1 MKKKIIITLV
11 GITLIFLAS
20 GIYIITAIRT
30 STSTLNRLIM
40 LHQVEIMRE
49 HLLFQIKQVQ
59 TDLNLYNTPYAS
71 GVDTIVANVKMMDS
85 VAAKCFE
92 CHHSPVVAKRID
104 GLNKQIENFKDAFS
118 RSLTIRSNRRR
129 IEKEVDTAFQI
140 SERLL
145 ADVSRMVHMTANKL
159 SDRTKFVLK
168 DITSTKIILYILVA
182 VTPFFAAGLG
192 FVFIRE
198 LTKPV
203 KTLLTAT
210 KKLKDGDLDYRVH
223 GLKDE
228 YGEVARSFNEM
239 AASLK
244 QSMHEIEEKDKLYRV
259 LFESA
264 GDSICLVEA
273 EGENV
278 GDIVDA
284 NPATAKM
291 HGYTIDE
298 LLNLNLIKDLDTPGA
313 AEEAPDRVK
322 RMMNGEWIKA
332 EIEHIRKDGSVF
344 PVEIN
349 AGLLE
354 FMGHKYILAIDR
366 DISGR
371 KEMENQILKAKLDWE
386 NTFNT
391 ITDMITIH
399 DKDLNIIRANKPAI
413 DTLNLNLK
421 ENATAKCYKIFHGK
435 DSPPENCLSC
445 KCFESEEPASFEL
458 FEPHLDRFL
467 EVRAMPHFDDDHQ
480 VTGVI
485 HVIRDI
491 TERKKVEE
499 ALQRAEQMKLI
510 GEWAAGL
517 AHEIKNP
524 LAGIKVSVEVLLED
538 LNISPDDRAIVLR
551 AVDEI
556 QRIEALLK
564 SLLSFAKPPKLQL
577 TAVNMNDLLDQTID
591 FSLRHPLLSS
601 NLSVELNVSKKLD
614 KHIPMMQADPMQ
626 LQQVFL
632 NLMSNAVE
640 AMPNGGVLGIKSL
653 YDQNA
658 NTVKIEISDTGK
670 GIDKDIIDEV
680 FKPFFTTKS
689 KGTGLGLAIT
699 RRIVEDHNGA
709 ISVASDPDKGTV
721 FKILFNIKEDKKED
735 LI

>member
-11 GITLIFLAS
+11 GITLIFLAG
-20 GIYIITAIRT
+20 GIYIITSVRT
-30 STSTLNRLIM
+30 STSTLDRLIM
-40 LHQVEIMRE
+40 LHQVEIIRE

-71 GVDTIVANVKMMDS
+71 SVNTIVANVRLMDS
-85 VAAKCFE
+85 VSAKCFD
-92 CHHSPVVAKRID
+92 CHHSPVVTKRLD
-104 GLNKQIENFKDAFS
+104 GLKKQIENFKDAFS
-118 RSLTIRSNRRR
+118 RSLTIRSNRKRM
-129 IEKEVDTAFQI
+129 EKEVDTAFHI
-140 SERLL
+140 SESLL
-145 ADVSRMVHMTANKL
+145 ADVSRMVHMTASKL
-159 SDRTKFVLK
+159 SDRTEFSLR

-182 VTPFFAAGLG
+182 VTPFAAAGLG
-192 FVFIRE
+192 FLFIRE

-210 KKLKDGDLDYRVH
+210 KKLKDGDLDHRVH

-244 QSMHEIEEKDKLYRV
+244 QSMREIEEKDKLYRV

-264 GDSICLVEA
+264 GDAICLVEA

-313 AEEAPDRVK
+313 AKESPDRVK
-322 RMMNGEWIKA
+322 RIMNGEWINA

-354 FMGHKYILAIDR
+354 FMDHKYILAIDR
-366 DISGR
+366 DISNR

-399 DKDLNIIRANKPAI
+399 DKDFNIIRANKAAVE
-413 DTLNLNLK
+413 TLDFNLTGK
-421 ENATAKCYKIFHGK
+421 EREKCFKIFHGK
-435 DSPPENCLSC
+435 NSPPDDCLSC
-445 KCFESEEPASFEL
+445 KVFQTKKAFSFEY
-458 FEPHLDRFL
+458 FEPHLDRFF
-467 EVRAMPHFDDDHQ
+467 EVRAMPRFDDDHQ
-480 VTGVI
+480 VTSVI

-491 TERKKVEE
+491 TERKKVEK

-524 LAGIKVSVEVLLED
+524 LAGIKVSVEVLLDD
-538 LNISPDDRAIVLR
+538 LNISAEDRAIVLK
-551 AVDEI
+551 AVGEI
-556 QRIEALLK
+556 QRIETLLK
-564 SLLSFAKPPKLQL
+564 SLLNFAKPPKLQL
-577 TAVNMNDLLDQTID
+577 SAIDMNDLLDQTIT
-591 FSLRHPLLSS
+591 FSLKHPSLSS
-601 NLSVELNVSKKLD
+601 NSSREIKIAKNFD
-614 KHIPMMQADPMQ
+614 DTIPETIADPMQ
-626 LQQVFL
+626 LKQVFL
-632 NLMSNAVE
+632 NLALNAIE
-640 AMPNGGVLGIKSL
+640 AMPDGGRLGIKTI
-653 YDQNA
+653 YYK
-658 NTVKIEISDTGK
+658 NTETIKIEISNTGE
-670 GIDKDIIDEV
+670 GIDKEMIDDIFE
-680 FKPFFTTKS
+680 PFFTTKS
-689 KGTGLGLAIT
+689 KGSGLGLAIT
-699 RRIVEDHNGA
+699 RRIIEQHGGV
-709 ISVASDPDKGTV
+709 ISVTSDPVKGTV
-721 FKILFNIKEDKKED
+721 FNILFNIQTKNKKS
-735 LI
+735 

>member
-11 GITLIFLAS
+11 GITLIFLAG
-20 GIYIITAIRT
+20 GIYIITSVRT
-30 STSTLNRLIM
+30 STSTLDRLIM
-40 LHQVEIMRE
+40 LHKVEIIRE

-71 GVDTIVANVKMMDS
+71 SVNTIVANVRLMDS
-85 VAAKCFE
+85 VSAKCFD
-92 CHHSPVVAKRID
+92 CHHSPVVTKRLD
-104 GLNKQIENFKDAFS
+104 GLKKQIEDFKDAFS
-118 RSLTIRSNRRR
+118 RSLTIRSNRKRM
-129 IEKEVDTAFQI
+129 EKEVDTAFRI
-140 SERLL
+140 SESLL
-145 ADVSRMVHMTANKL
+145 ADVSRMVHMTASKL
-159 SDRTKFVLK
+159 SDRTEFSLR

-182 VTPFFAAGLG
+182 VTPFAAAGLG
-192 FVFIRE
+192 FLFIRE

-210 KKLKDGDLDYRVH
+210 KKLKDGDLDHRVH

-244 QSMHEIEEKDKLYRV
+244 QSMREIEEKDKLYRV

-264 GDSICLVEA
+264 GDAICLVEA

-313 AEEAPDRVK
+313 AKESPDRVK
-322 RMMNGEWIKA
+322 RIMNGEWINA

-354 FMGHKYILAIDR
+354 FMDHKYILAIDR
-366 DISGR
+366 DISNR

-399 DKDLNIIRANKPAI
+399 DKDFNIIRANKAAVETL
-413 DTLNLNLK
+413 DLNLTGK
-421 ENATAKCYKIFHGK
+421 EREKCFKIFHGK
-435 DSPPENCLSC
+435 NSPPDDCLSC
-445 KCFESEEPASFEL
+445 KVFQTKKAFSFEY
-458 FEPHLDRFL
+458 FEPHLDRFF
-467 EVRAMPHFDDDHQ
+467 EVRAMPRFDDDHQ
-480 VTGVI
+480 VTSVI

-491 TERKKVEE
+491 TERKKVEK

-524 LAGIKVSVEVLLED
+524 LAGIKVSVEVLLDD
-538 LNISPDDRAIVLR
+538 LNISAEDRAIVLK
-551 AVDEI
+551 AVGEI
-556 QRIEALLK
+556 QRIETLLK
-564 SLLSFAKPPKLQL
+564 SLLNFAKPPKLQL
-577 TAVNMNDLLDQTID
+577 SAIDMNDLLDQTIT
-591 FSLRHPLLSS
+591 FSLKHPSLSS
-601 NLSVELNVSKKLD
+601 NSSREIKIAKNFD
-614 KHIPMMQADPMQ
+614 DTIPETIADPMQ
-626 LQQVFL
+626 LKQVFL
-632 NLMSNAVE
+632 NLALNAIE
-640 AMPNGGVLGIKSL
+640 AMPDGGRLGIKTI
-653 YDQNA
+653 YYK
-658 NTVKIEISDTGK
+658 NTETIKIEISNTGE
-670 GIDKDIIDEV
+670 GIDKEMIDDIFE
-680 FKPFFTTKS
+680 PFFTTKS
-689 KGTGLGLAIT
+689 KGSGLGLAIT
-699 RRIVEDHNGA
+699 RRIIEQHGGV
-709 ISVASDPDKGTV
+709 ISVTSDPVKGTV
-721 FKILFNIKEDKKED
+721 FNILFNIQTKNKKS
-735 LI
+735 

>member
-1 MKKKIIITLV
+1 MKKRIIITLV
-11 GITLIFLAS
+11 GITLIFLAG
-20 GIYIITAIRT
+20 GIYIIAAIEN

-59 TDLNLYNTPYAS
+59 TDLNLFNTPYAS
-71 GVDTIVANVKMMDS
+71 GVDTIVADVRLMDS
-85 VAAKCFE
+85 VSAKCFD
-92 CHHSPVVAKRID
+92 CHHSPKVKKRLD
-104 GLNKQIENFKDAFS
+104 GFKKQIENFKDAFS
-118 RSLTIRSNRRR
+118 RSLTIRSNRKRMK
-129 IEKEVDTAFQI
+129 EEVDTAFQI
-140 SERLL
+140 SEGLL

-159 SDRTKFVLK
+159 SDRTEFVLK
-168 DITSTKIILYILVA
+168 DITGTKIILYILVA
-182 VTPFFAAGLG
+182 TTPFFAAGLG
-192 FVFIRE
+192 FLFIRE

-203 KTLLTAT
+203 TTLLTAT
-210 KKLKDGDLDYRVH
+210 KRLKDGDLDHRVH

-264 GDSICLVEA
+264 GDAICLVEA

-298 LLNLNLIKDLDTPGA
+298 LLNLNLIKDLDTPEA
-313 AEEAPDRVK
+313 AEEAPERV
-322 RMMNGEWIKA
+322 RQMMSGEWIKA

-399 DKDLNIIRANKPAI
+399 DKDFNIIRANRAAVEKLDFNI
-413 DTLNLNLK
+413 TEK
-421 ENATAKCYKIFHGK
+421 EREKCFKIFHGK
-435 DSPPENCLSC
+435 NSPPDGCLSC
-445 KCFESEEPASFEL
+445 KVFQTKESTSFEYFES
-458 FEPHLDRFL
+458 HLDRFL

-480 VTGVI
+480 LTGVI

-491 TERKKVEE
+491 TERKKVEQ

-524 LAGIKVSVEVLLED
+524 LTGIKVSVEVLLDD
-538 LNISPDDRAIVLR
+538 LNISEEDRAIVLK
-551 AVDEI
+551 AVGEI
-556 QRIEALLK
+556 QRIETLLK
-564 SLLSFAKPPKLQL
+564 SLLNFAKPPKLQL
-577 TAVNMNDLLDQTID
+577 SAIDINDLLDQTIT
-591 FSLRHPLLSS
+591 FSLKHPLLSS
-601 NLSVELNVSKKLD
+601 NSSMEINIVKD
-614 KHIPMMQADPMQ
+614 FDGAIPETLADPMQ
-626 LQQVFL
+626 LKQVFL
-632 NLMSNAVE
+632 NLALNAIE
-640 AMPNGGVLGIKSL
+640 AMSDGGRLGVKTI
-653 YDQNA
+653 YDK
-658 NTVKIEISDTGK
+658 NTETIKIEISNTGE
-670 GIDKDIIDEV
+670 GIDKGMINDI

-689 KGTGLGLAIT
+689 KGSGLGLAIT
-699 RRIVEDHNGA
+699 RRIVEQHGGV
-709 ISVASDPDKGTV
+709 ISVTSDPGKGTV
-721 FKILFNIKEDKKED
+721 FNILFNIRTENKKS
-735 LI
+735 